1 MEKTYEVT
9 IEGVS
14 PMLMNRPSQLDIGEK
29 SKTAKRETETPA
41 EIAEHKLYKDSKDKI
56 YIPATWFQGTIVEA
70 GKQKKMMGRGSSKA
84 NYSKVAGSGVEIN
97 PFEIMLAAK
106 WKVFS
111 ILAVNPTTHGRNVL
125 HRPQFDKWGVK
136 FDVTFDEAVIEVS
149 VMKEL
154 FDIAGKSV
162 GVGDW
167 RPAKKGRFGKFQV
180 VGWKEKKAGSK
191 AGKKK

>member
-70 GKQKKMMGRGSSKA
+70 GKQKKMMGKGSSKA

-97 PFEIMLAAK
+97 PFEIILAGK

-180 VGWKEKKAGSK
+180 TGWKEKSK
-191 AGKKK
+191 AKKKK

>member
-1 MEKTYEVT
+1 MKTYNIT
-9 IEGVS
+9 IEGIS

-29 SKTAKRETETPA
+29 SKDSKRETMTPVELA
-41 EIAEHKLYKDSKDKI
+41 EAKLYKDAEGKV
-56 YIPATWFQGTIVEA
+56 YLPATWFQGAIVEA
-70 GKQKKMMGRGSSKA
+70 GKQKKMMGKGSSKA
-84 NYSKVAGSGVEIN
+84 TYSKVAGSSVEID
-97 PFEIMLAAK
+97 PFEIVLKAD

-125 HRPQFDKWGVK
+125 HRPQFSKWKVD
-136 FDVTFDEAVIEVS
+136 FECTFDETQIEVP

-154 FDIAGKSV
+154 FDIAGRQV

-180 VGWKEKKAGSK
+180 ISWKEKTK
-191 AGKKK
+191 